1 MLQFLT
7 DKELESR
14 VTSITLRNTEADAII
29 DAIYTIEQL
38 FNATPA
44 ECHKDLNLLAETLTD
59 LRSINEKIESEEGY
73 EKIYHLYGRGIINN
87 G

>member
-1 MLQFLT
+1 MLQFLS

-14 VTSITLRNTEADAII
+14 VTSITLRNTEADAIEN
-29 DAIYTIEQL
+29 AIYALGQL

-44 ECHKDLNLLAETLTD
+44 ECHEDLTLLAEALADLNL
-59 LRSINEKIESEEGY
+59 INSKIEPEEGF
-73 EKIYHLYGRGIINN
+73 EKVYKLHRRESLNN

>member
-1 MLQFLT
+1 MLQFLS
-7 DKELESR
+7 DAELESR
-14 VTSITLRNTEADAII
+14 VTSITLRNTEADAIT

-44 ECHKDLNLLAETLTD
+44 ACRRDLNLLAEALTD
-59 LRSINEKIESEEGY
+59 LRLIKDKIEPEEGY
-73 EKIYHLYGRGIINN
+73 EKVYNLYRKEGLSN

>member
-1 MLQFLT
+1 MLQFMSEA
-7 DKELESR
+7 ELESR
-14 VTSITLRNTEADAII
+14 VTSITLRNTEADAIT

-44 ECHKDLNLLAETLTD
+44 ECRKDLNLLAEALTD
-59 LRSINEKIESEEGY
+59 LRLIANKIEPEEGH
-73 EKIYHLYGRGIINN
+73 EKIYNLYRRESKSN

>member
-1 MLQFLT
+1 MLQFLS
-7 DKELESR
+7 DAELESR
-14 VTSITLRNTEADAII
+14 VTSITLRNTEADAIT

-44 ECHKDLNLLAETLTD
+44 DCHKDLNLLAEALTD
-59 LRSINEKIESEEGY
+59 LRLINDKIESEEGF
-73 EKIYHLYGRGIINN
+73 EKVYYLYGRGINN